1 MDFLRFLAQHR
12 TPAGEA
18 VFQFFTYFGQE
29 LLIILILCLI
39 YWCLHKKLAYQIGL
53 TFFASGLLM
62 QILKIAFRIPRPWI
76 LDPEF
81 EAIASAV
88 TAATGYSFPSGHTQ
102 AATALFGTLAIF
114 LKKTWQKVLCILLFL
129 TVGFSR
135 MYLGVHTPKDVL
147 VSMTLTLFIVFAISR
162 LVSYMDTHYVSS
174 ALIGIVL
181 ALCSVFTAV
190 FAFIFLNQGL
200 IEEKYA
206 ADCLKAAGA
215 GIGFAL
221 SWHLEHTFLN
231 FKTNVSTKKQI
242 FKFVIGILV
251 TAVLEFGFKYI
262 IGNGLLLGGLRYFI
276 IVLWAI
282 FLFPMLDKKFSWGF
296 FRFPSSADADHF

>member
-81 EAIASAV
+81 EAVASAV

-102 AATALFGTLAIF
+102 AATALFGTLALF
-114 LKKTWQKVLCILLFL
+114 FKKTWQKVMCVFLFL
-129 TVGFSR
+129 AVGFSR

-147 VSMTLTLFIVFAISR
+147 VSMALTLLIVFGISR
-162 LVSYMDTHYVSS
+162 LISYMETHHVPSS
-174 ALIGIVL
+174 LIGIIL

-190 FAFIFLNQGL
+190 FAFVFLKCQL
-200 IEEKYA
+200 IEAKYA
-206 ADCLKAAGA
+206 ADCFKAAGT

-221 SWHLEHTFLN
+221 SWYLEHTCLN
-231 FKTNVSTKKQI
+231 FENKVPLKKQTL
-242 FKFVIGILV
+242 KFVVGICV
-251 TAVLEFGFKYI
+251 TAVLEFGFKYV
-262 IGNGLLLGGLRYFI
+262 IGDGLLLGGLRYFI
-276 IVLWAI
+276 IVFWAI
-282 FLFPMLDKKFSWGF
+282 CLFPMLDKKFSWGF
-296 FRFPSSADADHF
+296 FSFPSKSQS